1 MFRMPDDR
9 LEAEA
14 AYTLDTLANRANIK
28 PRQVAGTIHVHPNGR
43 TVYVANRADGR
54 IEYEGKKVFGGGENS
69 IAVFRIDSQSGE
81 PRLIQHADTH
91 AIHVR
96 TFAFDPSGRIMVA
109 ASIKPIAVREGSD
122 MKTVPAAL
130 SVFRVAEAGT
140 LDFVRTYDVETN
152 GGTHYW
158 MGIIGA

>member
-1 MFRMPDDR
+1 MGRGITIP
-9 LEAEA
+9 EKKKINGA
-14 AYTLDTLANRANIK
+14 ARRCIPSPEIVHSSEIVIK
-28 PRQVAGTIHVHPNGR
+28 T
-43 TVYVANRADGR
+43 T
-54 IEYEGKKVFGGGENS
+54 
-69 IAVFRIDSQSGE
+69 
-81 PRLIQHADTH
+81 
-91 AIHVR
+91 
-96 TFAFDPSGRIMVA
+96 MVA

-122 MKTVPAAL
+122 VKTVPAAL